1 MQTQTISS
9 LGLSILN
16 QVLFSCA
23 VLTLAGCSTTAYHKG
38 DSASASMHQTSL
50 AVQDENRS
58 INATMGALKD
68 LTSASQGDLKPKF
81 QHFSTSLDNTIA
93 SCKRADDAARTMQS
107 KCAAYFDA
115 WSKELPLINY
125 QAIRETSG
133 ARKDEVRARYDGL
146 NHRFQDTQ
154 AVVQPLVAYLKDIR
168 TSLSTDLTTGGIQS
182 LAGSLAKA
190 DENATK
196 VQTNLTQLASDLSS
210 SSTEMSSLE
219 VPNTQ
224 QATTQNAQQAAPQ
237 QTADAPQQTAA
248 ATQQAPAGTSAPPVM
263 QAQPH

>member
-16 QVLFSCA
+16 RGL
-23 VLTLAGCSTTAYHKG
+23 LTVALLTFAGCSTTAYHKG

-58 INATMGALKD
+58 LNATMAALKD
-68 LTSASQGDLKPKF
+68 LTSATEGDLKPKF

-93 SCKRADDAARTMQS
+93 ACKRADNAAHSMQS

-115 WSKELPLINY
+115 WGNELRQINY

-133 ARKDEVRARYDGL
+133 ARKEEVRARYDTL

-154 AVVQPLVAYLKDIR
+154 AVVRPLVAYLQDIR

-182 LAGSLAKA
+182 LAGSVGKA
-190 DENATK
+190 DENASK
-196 VQTNLTQLASDLSS
+196 VQTSLTQLSSDLSS

-219 VPNTQ
+219 MPNTQ
-224 QATTQNAQQAAPQ
+224 QATTQNAQP
-237 QTADAPQQTAA
+237 TATQQTAA
-248 ATQQAPAGTSAPPVM
+248 ATQQAPAGTSAPPVLES
-263 QAQPH
+263 QQH